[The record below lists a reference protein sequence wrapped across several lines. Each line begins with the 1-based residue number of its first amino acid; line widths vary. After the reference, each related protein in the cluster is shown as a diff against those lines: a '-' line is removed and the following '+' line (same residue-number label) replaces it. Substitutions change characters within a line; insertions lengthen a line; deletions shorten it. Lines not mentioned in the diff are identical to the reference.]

1 MGKKV
6 LETLFMNTNR
16 EEKSLRY
23 VAMVAEFLDDNKLEM
38 FLKKWICTI
47 SNFIDPIQ
55 FHLICQMLAKFSGVE
70 SERSVSKFRKRTFL
84 CFVYQLHKAGV
95 WN

>member
-1 MGKKV
+1 MDLHGKKI

-16 EEKSLRY
+16 EEKSLCY
-23 VAMVAEFLDDNKLEM
+23 IAMVAEFLNDDKPKM

-55 FHLICQMLAKFSGVE
+55 FCLICQLLAKCSGVE
-70 SERSVSKFRKRTFL
+70 SDIKV
-84 CFVYQLHKAGV
+84 
-95 WN
+95 